1 MFSRTVVKSSAV
13 VKFLTTRLI
22 THWESLSIPSATLVL
37 LLFCCTASAP
47 PRANSQAAPVSADL
61 PSFDAAT
68 IKLPDPKTGGRRMAG
83 FYGDPGG
90 RVFFGGDVNMLVE
103 IAFNLEDYQV
113 AGGPSW
119 AASQWFEINAV
130 PPETSSSRSI
140 KIHNGN
146 PTPEQRLMLQSLL
159 RDRFGLKFHL
169 ETKEGEVFTLTRGSK
184 PLQLK
189 PPKDPAADPRAIIVI
204 RPSGVDGE
212 ALGIN
217 TTTDY
222 LAQRLGGYLRL
233 PVLNQTGIAGSYDF
247 DLPPDDP
254 ENQDLVTAVL
264 SVVDRLGLK
273 LKRGHGPV
281 RTLVIDRI
289 EQPSEN

>member
-1 MFSRTVVKSSAV
+1 MIADG
-13 VKFLTTRLI
+13 
-22 THWESLSIPSATLVL
+22 ENLSIPRATLVI
-37 LLFCCTASAP
+37 LLFCFTAFAP
-47 PRANSQAAPVSADL
+47 PHANSQAAPVSADL

-68 IKLPDPKTGGRRMAG
+68 IKLPDPKTGGRHMAG

-90 RVFFGGDVNMLVE
+90 RVFFGGNVKMLVE
-103 IAFNLEDYQV
+103 YAFNLQDYQI

-130 PPETSSSRSI
+130 PSETSPSRSI
-140 KIHNGN
+140 KVHNAE
-146 PTPEQRLMLQSLL
+146 PTLEQRLLLQSLL
-159 RDRFGLKFHL
+159 RDRFDLKFHL
-169 ETKEGEVFTLTRGSK
+169 ETKEGDVFTLTRGSK

-189 PPKDPAADPRAIIVI
+189 PPKDPAADPRAIVVI
-204 RPSGVDGE
+204 RQSGIDGE

-222 LAQRLGGYLRL
+222 LAQRLSGYLRL

-254 ENQDLVTAVL
+254 ENQDLVAAVL
-264 SVVDRLGLK
+264 GVVDRLGLK

-281 RTLVIDRI
+281 QTLVIDRI
-289 EQPSEN
+289 EEPSEN

>member
-1 MFSRTVVKSSAV
+1 
-13 VKFLTTRLI
+13 
-22 THWESLSIPSATLVL
+22 
-37 LLFCCTASAP
+37 
-47 PRANSQAAPVSADL
+47 
-61 PSFDAAT
+61 
-68 IKLPDPKTGGRRMAG
+68 MAG

-90 RVFFGGDVNMLVE
+90 RVFFGGDVKMLVE
-103 IAFNLEDYQV
+103 FAFNLRDYQI

-119 AASQWFEINAV
+119 TASQWFEINAV
-130 PPETSSSRSI
+130 PPETSPSRSI
-140 KIHNGN
+140 KVHNAE

-159 RDRFGLKFHL
+159 RDRFGLKSHL
-169 ETKEGEVFTLTRGSK
+169 ETKEGEVFTLTRGNK

-189 PPKDPAADPRAIIVI
+189 PPKDPAADPRAIVVI

-222 LAQRLGGYLRL
+222 LAQRLSEYLRL

-254 ENQDLVTAVL
+254 ENQDLVAAVL
-264 SVVDRLGLK
+264 RVVDRLGLK
-273 LKRGHGPV
+273 LKRGRGPV
-281 RTLVIDRI
+281 QTLVIDRI
-289 EQPSEN
+289 EEPSEN